1 MVVGEFSQE
10 TDLLV
15 IGGGPGG
22 YHAAFRAAENGIKTT
37 IVEMMPKLGGVC
49 LHRGCIP
56 SKTFLSMAE
65 LLHSAQTSK
74 NMGISFT
81 KPRLQIDGMRSWKAG
96 VVQKLADG
104 LDSQCKRYKVE
115 RIRGKARFEDGKTVA
130 LESDEVSRIKFR
142 KAIIATGSRSIRLKG
157 IQIDSPLVMTSRGAL
172 ELERIPKTLLVIGGG
187 YIGLELGQVY
197 ASFGSKVTVVEM
209 LPGLLPG
216 ADRDLARPLVKRL
229 GEQFEEICVETKVSA
244 MKEAEGG
251 ISLEFEGKNPP
262 KAKTFE
268 KVLVSVG
275 RYPNSGELDLEKAG
289 VQVDERGF
297 IKVDKGFKTTSPRI
311 YAIGDVIGDPM
322 LAHKA
327 LHEGRVVADIIAG
340 KDAAFEPRAIPA
352 VVFTDPEIAWA
363 GYTQEEAKTENLDID
378 VKKIPFGASGRAVA
392 LGRTDG
398 LAKLIFD
405 KSSKR
410 LIGMG
415 LTGPHVGEMIAEGV
429 LAMEMGAVAYDLAS
443 TVHPHPTISE
453 MIGEAAAMLV

>member
-22 YHAAFRAAENGIKTT
+22 YHAAFRAAENGIKTA

-65 LLHSAQTSK
+65 LLHLAQTSK
-74 NMGISFT
+74 NMGISFA

-104 LDSQCKRYKVE
+104 LDSQCKKYKVE

-157 IQIDSPLVMTSRGAL
+157 IQIDSPHVMTSRGAL
-172 ELERIPKTLLVIGGG
+172 ELECIPKTLLVIGGG

-229 GEQFEEICVETKVSA
+229 GEQFEEICIETKVAA

-251 ISLEFEGKNPP
+251 ISVEFEGKNPP

-363 GYTQEEAKTENLDID
+363 GYTQEEAKAENLDID

-415 LTGPHVGEMIAEGV
+415 LTGAHVGEMIAEGV

>member
-56 SKTFLSMAE
+56 SKTYLSMAE
-65 LLHSAQTSK
+65 LLHSAQTCK
-74 NMGISFT
+74 NMGISFA

-297 IKVDKGFKTTSPRI
+297 IKADKGFKTTSPRI

-327 LHEGRVVADIIAG
+327 QHEGRVVADIIAG

-363 GYTQEEAKTENLDID
+363 GYTQEEAKAEKLDID